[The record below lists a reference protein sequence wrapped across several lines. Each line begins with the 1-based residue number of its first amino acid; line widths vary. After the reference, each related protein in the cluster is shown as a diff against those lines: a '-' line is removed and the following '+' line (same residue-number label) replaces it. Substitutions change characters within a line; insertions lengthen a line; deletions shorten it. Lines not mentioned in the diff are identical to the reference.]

1 MKYIVATA
9 RAPFSHDRIDWKDVV
24 RQNVGGVA
32 SSLRRLMKDSG
43 GTWVCWGDGTSDPNF
58 QDEEVEGY
66 HISRVILGSHEK
78 RGFYDDFSNGTLW
91 PLFHY
96 FREKIKTEDR
106 AYEPYVTV
114 NRKFAERI
122 SRFADHDTIIWV
134 HDYQLSLV
142 PGMIRKML
150 PDSFI
155 VMTWHIPWVAGE
167 FFSILPQAKQILES
181 LTSSNLIT
189 FHTDTFVRNFLET
202 QEQTLGSAWSIRN
215 KVLAIPLGIDDKYYG
230 AWNPSETRKKSYPK
244 RKTIF
249 SIDRLDYTKGL
260 KNRVLAVEYMLSRH
274 PDLKGKFNYV
284 MLVTPSRTTVSDYIA
299 MKREL
304 EMNIGRVNGR
314 FGDLEWTPIVYMYRK
329 VSDNVLKNH
338 YRFSDIAFITPLI
351 DGLNLVAKE
360 FAAASED
367 GILILSKFA
376 GASADLRSA
385 IIVNPNDIKEM
396 AESLYGA
403 LSMDPEERRS
413 RLADMKAVVR
423 RKNTSWWLSRIEKE
437 ISKRWL
443 GDINKSRPDHN

>member
-1 MKYIVATA
+1 MKYIIATA
-9 RAPFSHDRIDWKDVV
+9 RAPYSHDRVDGKEVV
-24 RQNVGGVA
+24 KQNVGGVA
-32 SSLRRLMKDSG
+32 SSLRRLMNDRG
-43 GTWVCWGDGTSDPNF
+43 GTWVCWGDGSLDTEY
-58 QDEEVEGY
+58 QEEITERYTV
-66 HISRVILGSHEK
+66 SRIILGSHEK
-78 RGFYDDFSNGTLW
+78 RGFYDNFSNGTLW

-96 FREKIKTEDR
+96 FREKIKTDNL
-106 AYEPYVTV
+106 AFEPYITV

-122 SRFADHDTIIWV
+122 AKYANNDTVIWV

-142 PGMIRKML
+142 PGMVRRML
-150 PDSFI
+150 PASFI

-181 LTSSNLIT
+181 LTSSNMIT
-189 FHTDTFVRNFLET
+189 FHTDVYVRNFLET
-202 QEQTLGSAWSIRN
+202 HEQTLGSSFLIKN
-215 KVLAIPLGIDDKYYG
+215 KVIPIPLGIDDKYY
-230 AWNPSETRKKSYPK
+230 ATANNSETRRKSYPI

-260 KNRVLAVEYMLSRH
+260 KNRVMAVEHLLTRH

-284 MLVTPSRTTVSDYIA
+284 MLVTPSRTTVSDYIL

-314 FGDLEWTPIVYMYRK
+314 FGDLEWTPIIYMYRK
-329 VSDNVLKNH
+329 ISDNVLKSH
-338 YRFSDIAFITPLI
+338 YRFSDIALITPLI

-367 GILILSKFA
+367 GVLILSKFA

-385 IIVNPNDIKEM
+385 IIVNPYDVKEM
-396 AESLYGA
+396 ADSLYTA
-403 LSMDPEERRS
+403 INMSPEERKS

-423 RKNTSWWLSRIEKE
+423 RKNSSWWLSRIEKE
-437 ISKRWL
+437 ILKRRP
-443 GDINKSRPDHN
+443 GEINKRKPAHN

>member
-9 RAPFSHDRIDWKDVV
+9 RAPFSHDRIDGKDVV
-24 RQNVGGVA
+24 KQNPGGVA
-32 SSLRRLMKDSG
+32 SSLRRLMNDSG
-43 GTWVCWGDGTSDPNF
+43 GTWVCWGDGSSDSNY
-58 QDEEVEGY
+58 QEEKVDGY
-66 HISRVILGSHEK
+66 HVSRVILGSHEK
-78 RGFYDDFSNGTLW
+78 RGFYDEFSNGTLW

-106 AYEPYVTV
+106 AFDPYVTV

-122 SRFADHDTIIWV
+122 AMHADRDSVIWI
-134 HDYQLSLV
+134 HDYQLSMV

-155 VMTWHIPWVAGE
+155 VTTWHIPWVAGE
-167 FFSILPQAKQILES
+167 FFSILPQAREILES
-181 LTSSNLIT
+181 LISSNMIT
-189 FHTDTFVRNFLET
+189 FHTDIFVRNFLET
-202 QEQTLGSAWSIRN
+202 QEQLLGSAWTIRG

-230 AWNPSETRKKSYPK
+230 AWNPSETRRKSNPK

-249 SIDRLDYTKGL
+249 SVDRLDYTKGL

-274 PDLKGKFNYV
+274 PELKGRFNYV

-314 FGDLEWTPIVYMYRK
+314 FSDLDWAPILYMYRK

-376 GASADLRSA
+376 GASSDLRSA
-385 IIVNPNDIKEM
+385 IIVNPYDIKEM
-396 AESLYGA
+396 ADSLYRA
-403 LSMDPEERRS
+403 LNMGPEERKS

-423 RKNTSWWLSRIEKE
+423 RKNSAWWLSRIEKE
-437 ISKRWL
+437 ISKRRP
-443 GDINKSRPDHN
+443 GETNKPKPARN